1 MSDTDAIAAECFALL
16 GTGGSTTPF
25 TSRGPFTL
33 DDAYRVTPA
42 LRLLR
47 EARGERVVGRKI
59 GFTNRRIWPEYGMHF
74 PIWGYMY
81 STTVHDLAGLDG
93 AFPLAGLSEPRI
105 EPEIILGL
113 SADPAPDMDEAA
125 LIQCVGWI
133 AHGFE
138 IVQSVFPG
146 WKFQAPDTVAA
157 YGLHG
162 ALLVGERIALTPAT
176 RARWLT
182 DLPALEI
189 TLSRNGEVVDHG
201 TGAAAL
207 DGPLTALRHLVGV
220 LANDPMNPP
229 LRGGEMI
236 TTGTLTRAFPVI
248 SGERWEMGVDG
259 RRLMRL
265 STQLSSHQ

>member
-1 MSDTDAIAAECFALL
+1 MSDTEAIAAECLALL
-16 GTGGSTTPF
+16 GTGRSTTPF

-93 AFPLAGLSEPRI
+93 AFPLAGLSEPKI

-125 LIQCVGWI
+125 LIECVGWI

-138 IVQSVFPG
+138 IVQSIFPG

-176 RARWLT
+176 RASWLT

-189 TLSRNGEVVDHG
+189 TLSRNGEVVDRG

-220 LANDPMNPP
+220 LANDPLNPP
-229 LRGGEMI
+229 LKAGEMI
-236 TTGTLTRAFPVI
+236 TTGTLTRAFVV
-248 SGERWEMGVDG
+248 SEGERWETTIGGSNLASAVAIFG
-259 RRLMRL
+259 
-265 STQLSSHQ
+265 